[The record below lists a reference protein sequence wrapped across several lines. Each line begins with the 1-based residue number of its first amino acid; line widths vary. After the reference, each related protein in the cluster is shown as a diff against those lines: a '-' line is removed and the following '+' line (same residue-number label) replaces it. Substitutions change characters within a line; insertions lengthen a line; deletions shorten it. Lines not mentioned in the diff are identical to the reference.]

1 MAFQRARRRHPLP
14 AAGYALSGG
23 RVQNRLQG
31 SWGTMNSGI
40 LSISGQPVAAD
51 QSNWRQRLEAWR
63 GLLAA
68 CGRKPSRKRVH
79 SLRVATLR
87 IQAELEYE
95 LGGSRQGN
103 PAARAARRWNR
114 QAEKLR
120 RALSPVRGA
129 DVNLARLDQL
139 RGTFCEKDLDLS
151 RMSRMCNRQVDAL
164 EQRLVQLRKAA
175 ARELIAEIEARRAR
189 LERCGREIEAAFA
202 AEAPRAAGSER
213 SEVRV
218 LIAGLAEEFPELNRE
233 RLHEFRKRVK
243 MVRYLAESSTVVDPA
258 AARRVAALKRMQA
271 AAGEW
276 HDLQALAKTAAR
288 TFRGRDKERG
298 LAELLETLAAESL
311 QRALET
317 CGRALKLLLQHGAR
331 NGPSRVPVSS
341 KLPVR
346 RADPVAASDERKFA

>member
-1 MAFQRARRRHPLP
+1 MTFQRARRSHPLP
-14 AAGYALSGG
+14 ATGYALSGG
-23 RVQNRLQG
+23 RVQNRLQEG
-31 SWGTMNSGI
+31 FSTMNPGVLPI
-40 LSISGQPVAAD
+40 GGQPDAAP
-51 QSNWRQRLEAWR
+51 QPNWGQRLEAWR
-63 GLLAA
+63 RLLAA

-95 LGGSRQGN
+95 LRGNRQGN

-120 RALSPVRGA
+120 RALSPVREV
-129 DVNLARLDQL
+129 DVNLARLDRL
-139 RGTFCEKDLDLS
+139 RGMFCEKDLDLS
-151 RMSRMCNRQVDAL
+151 RMSRICKRQIDAL

-175 ARELIAEIEARRAR
+175 AKELIAEIEARRV
-189 LERCGREIEAAFA
+189 RCGREIEAAFA
-202 AEAPRAAGSER
+202 PEAPRAAGSEP

-243 MVRYLAESSTVVDPA
+243 MVRYQAEASTVVDPTA
-258 AARRVAALKRMQA
+258 GRRVAALKRMQA

-276 HDLQALAKTAAR
+276 HDLQALAKAAAR
-288 TFRGRDKERG
+288 TVRGRDKERG

-317 CGRALKLLLQHGAR
+317 CGRTLTLLVQHGAG
-331 NGPSRVPVSS
+331 NGPFRMPLSS

-346 RADPVAASDERKFA
+346 RAEPVGAADERRFA